1 MSALLE
7 HENIQANRDSVTNIS
22 PSARVDYILRFSK
35 QAVYVVD
42 ELAEHYAPVSSQFLS
57 QLDNTRNAAYLTVAR
72 KLNDI
77 QIRCRLFEQLFSNQ
91 LFDPEQSLAVTIV
104 NAVKQEPQSI
114 SIVVEDCQHLSLQ
127 LLHELCQLAE
137 IANRAN
143 LDIQVL
149 MVGSPDAGQ
158 VMASNKMLFDK
169 KVAIVAAQSAQ
180 LVPLTSPMF
189 NHNYGFKLSKTAQRY
204 TLGFILLVAI
214 AVGVVWFLYQQD
226 SLSFSGLTADSPVPA
241 TEPLKLVTD
250 NESGLESAV
259 THLPADIANTLS
271 ESPEAIESAAPQ
283 EILNAIIFG
292 ELEPEVI
299 APASNQDII
308 DALASTVTTDDTE
321 TSQLEVILE
330 PQPVSGV
337 SENTDKP
344 AKPISGFEQAIAP
357 YLQVLVTS
365 VYQPDYYL
373 RDDNGVVIQFGAF
386 VVQDAAVFQQ
396 FTRQYPELSHYG
408 YLRTLNQKLM
418 FVITSGRFADRASAS
433 AAMAELPDSL
443 KDKGLWI
450 KSVRAIQNE
459 INQTTQGF

>member
-57 QLDNTRNAAYLTVAR
+57 HLDSTRNAAYLTVAR

-77 QIRCRLFEQLFSNQ
+77 QIRCRIFEQLFASQ

-149 MVGSPDAGQ
+149 MVGTPNAGQ

-214 AVGVVWFLYQQD
+214 AAGVVWFLYQQD
-226 SLSFSGLTADSPVPA
+226 SLSFSGLTAESPAPA

-250 NESGLESAV
+250 NESKLEPVV
-259 THLPADIANTLS
+259 THLPSDPAHTPP
-271 ESPEAIESAAPQ
+271 ESSEAIESAAPQ
-283 EILNAIIFG
+283 DILNAIILG
-292 ELEPEVI
+292 EPEPEIV

-308 DALASTVTTDDTE
+308 DALASTATADDSEIIQSESIT
-321 TSQLEVILE
+321 E
-330 PQPVSGV
+330 PQPVSV
-337 SENTDKP
+337 SENTDKST
-344 AKPISGFEQAIAP
+344 KPLSAFEQAVAP
-357 YLQVLVTS
+357 YQQVLVTS

-373 RDDNGVVIQFGAF
+373 RDDSGVVIQFGAF
-386 VVQDAAVFQQ
+386 VVNDASVFQQ